1 MAPQLTLDPTLPH
14 LCAALLAMV
23 FLAGAWQKLRD
34 MAALVMAI
42 EQYRLLPAPLAAVA
56 AWALVAGEVLAG
68 VLLLPLA
75 TRQPGVVMAEVV
87 LLVVTAAVAINLL
100 RGRRAIDCGCGGP
113 EGGQHLSWALVLR
126 NGFLG
131 LAALVVACAPTAR
144 ELVWLDRLTV
154 LVGALALYGV
164 YVAAN
169 QLMTNHPRL
178 LKLKG

>member
-1 MAPQLTLDPTLPH
+1 MAPLFALDPTLPH

-23 FLAGAWQKLRD
+23 FLAGAWQKLQD

-42 EQYRLLPAPLAAVA
+42 EQYRLLPTPMAVVA
-56 AWALVAGEVLAG
+56 GWGLVAGEVFAG

-75 TRQPGVVMAEVV
+75 TRRIGVVLALVV
-87 LLVVTAAVAINLL
+87 LLVVTAAVAVNVL

-113 EGGQHLSWALVLR
+113 DGGQHLSWGLVLR

-131 LAALVVACAPTAR
+131 LAALVVAGTPTAR
-144 ELVWLDRLTV
+144 ELVWLDGLTV

-164 YVAAN
+164 YAAAN
-169 QLMTNHPRL
+169 QLMANHPRL
-178 LKLKG
+178 SQLKG